1 MHSSGQVFKILVSPG
16 LTKRNGIGVFLQPST
31 VRVAAPTHVLN
42 IHAIHTSEG

>member
-16 LTKRNGIGVFLQPST
+16 LTKRNSIGVFLQPSM

-42 IHAIHTSEG
+42 IQTTRTSEG